1 VDDQP
6 ADAHLDEHE
15 DADMTERLV
24 LASGSPR
31 RHDLLA
37 GLGLA
42 FEVRPA
48 DIDESHPDF
57 EPAPMY
63 VGRLARAKA
72 AAVARPGEVVVA
84 ADTTVDLDGELL
96 GKPANP
102 DEARALLRRLSGR
115 THHVHTGVCVHRAV
129 DPVAQIR
136 SDVVDT
142 AVTFATLPEA
152 WIDWY
157 VATGEPLDK
166 AGGYGMQGAA
176 ALFVARIDGSPSN
189 VIGLPLDSLASLLRE
204 AGTDLFAF
212 AADPDA

>member
-1 VDDQP
+1 
-6 ADAHLDEHE
+6 
-15 DADMTERLV
+15 MTERLV

-31 RHDLLA
+31 RHDLLTGM
-37 GLGLA
+37 GLQ

-57 EPAPMY
+57 EPGPMY

-72 AAVARPGEVVVA
+72 ATVARPGDVVVA

-96 GKPANP
+96 GKPADP
-102 DEARALLRRLSGR
+102 DEARVLLGRLSGR
-115 THHVHTGVCVHRAV
+115 THQVHTGVCVHRAIQ
-129 DPVAQIR
+129 PVAQIR
-136 SDVVDT
+136 SDVVT
-142 AVTFATLPEA
+142 TSVTFATLPES

-157 VATGEPLDK
+157 VGTGEPLDK

-189 VIGLPLDSLASLLRE
+189 VIGLPLDTLAALMRE

-212 AADPDA
+212 GSPPGA